1 MPRIRVIFIS
11 YLLRFYKT
19 CNADHFVTARCNAS
33 AVLSCLS
40 VCLSVSVTSRSFIET
55 TGRIELFFCTEAFF
69 DLSYRVLK
77 RNSDIYK
84 NNGTS
89 LWDFVPNSGLRKF
102 CHGISIVEACYRL
115 ISRKDGRPERHRRDR
130 RLSTELTI
138 PSSSDA

>member
-1 MPRIRVIFIS
+1 MLVWFLWRFTFSGLHYPRRHVSADIS
-11 YLLRFYKT
+11 YGP
-19 CNADHFVTARCNAS
+19 V
-33 AVLSCLS
+33 S

-55 TGRIELFFCTEAFF
+55 AGRIELFFCTEAFF

-138 PSSSDA
+138 PPSSDA

>member
-1 MPRIRVIFIS
+1 MLVWFGFFGDLPSVGFITRDAMSARILVM
-11 YLLRFYKT
+11 
-19 CNADHFVTARCNAS
+19 
-33 AVLSCLS
+33 VLCPS
-40 VCLSVSVTSRSFIET
+40 VCLCLSQVGVLSKRLDESSC
-55 TGRIELFFCTEAFF
+55 FFCTKAFF

-89 LWDFVPNSGLRKF
+89 LRDFVPNSGLRKF

-115 ISRKDGRPERHRRDR
+115 ISRKDGRPERDRRDR

-138 PSSSDA
+138 PPSSDA